1 MNTLTLYDD
10 DAAIFSVRTSDFVLD
25 KVFNPLKDKD
35 IGKYTPDQLNEWCGI
50 IPDFFSKSV
59 LDNVVEINEVEKP
72 NKSTDLK
79 KDYLQNSILSKVA
92 DKMDEAYGYPAFGN
106 SVMTNKPSDFGI
118 IFGTDGEP
126 DLKPIGKFSFHFLEL
141 LVYDYGMAALRI
153 IGKPN
158 AVKFGRFD

>member
-1 MNTLTLYDD
+1 MNTLFT
-10 DAAIFSVRTSDFVLD
+10 VRTSDFILNKVL
-25 KVFNPLKDKD
+25 NPLKDKD
-35 IGKYTPDQLNEWCGI
+35 YGKYTPDQLNEWCGI

-126 DLKPIGKFSFHFLEL
+126 DLNPLAKFSFKFLEV
-141 LVYDYGMAALRI
+141 LVYEYGLVALRI

-158 AVKFGRFD
+158 DVKFGRFD

>member
-1 MNTLTLYDD
+1 MNNLFT
-10 DAAIFSVRTSDFVLD
+10 VRTSDFVLD
-25 KVFNPLKDKD
+25 KVLNPLKDKD

-59 LDNVVEINEVEKP
+59 LDNVVEINEVEKLDNP
-72 NKSTDLK
+72 TDLK
-79 KDYLQNSILSKVA
+79 KDYLQNSVLSKVA
-92 DKMDEAYGYPAFGN
+92 DKMDQAYGYPAFGN

-126 DLKPIGKFSFHFLEL
+126 DLKPLGKFSFHFLEL
-141 LVYDYGMAALRI
+141 LVYDYGMVALRI

-158 AVKFGRFD
+158 AVKFARFD

>member
-1 MNTLTLYDD
+1 MNNLFT
-10 DAAIFSVRTSDFVLD
+10 VRTSDFVLD
-25 KVFNPLKDKD
+25 KVFNPLKDKE
-35 IGKYTPDQLNEWCGI
+35 IGKYTPNELNEWCGI

-59 LDNVVEINEVEKP
+59 LDNVVEINEVEKLDNP
-72 NKSTDLK
+72 TDLK
-79 KDYLQNSILSKVA
+79 KDYMQNSVLSKVA

-126 DLKPIGKFSFHFLEL
+126 DLKPIAKFSFHFLEL
-141 LVYDYGMAALRI
+141 LVYDYGMVALRI

>member
-1 MNTLTLYDD
+1 MENVFKLR
-10 DAAIFSVRTSDFVLD
+10 ASDVVLD
-25 KVFNPLKDKD
+25 KVYNPLKSDFY
-35 IGKYTPDQLNEWCGI
+35 GKLTPDQLNEWCGI

>member
-1 MNTLTLYDD
+1 MNTLFT
-10 DAAIFSVRTSDFVLD
+10 VRTSDFVLD
-25 KVFNPLKDKD
+25 KVLNPLKDKE

-92 DKMDEAYGYPAFGN
+92 DRMDEAYGFPAFGN

-118 IFGTDGEP
+118 IFGTGGEP

>member
-1 MNTLTLYDD
+1 MNNLFT
-10 DAAIFSVRTSDFVLD
+10 VRTSDFVLD

-35 IGKYTPDQLNEWCGI
+35 IGKYTPDQLNELCGI

-126 DLKPIGKFSFHFLEL
+126 DLKPIGKFSFHFLEV
-141 LVYDYGMAALRI
+141 LVYDYGLVALRI

>member
-1 MNTLTLYDD
+1 MNNLFT
-10 DAAIFSVRTSDFVLD
+10 VRTSDFVLD

-35 IGKYTPDQLNEWCGI
+35 IGKYTPDQLNELCGI